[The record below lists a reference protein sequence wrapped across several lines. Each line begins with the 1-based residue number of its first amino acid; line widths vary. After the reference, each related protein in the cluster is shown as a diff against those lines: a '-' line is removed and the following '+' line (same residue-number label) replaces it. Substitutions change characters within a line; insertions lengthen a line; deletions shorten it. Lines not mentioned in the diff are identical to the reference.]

1 MAGWL
6 RPLHEVTVR
15 LAGLMVEQGTLRAQE
30 ILQRQQVANASQS
43 KSVSGVE
50 LDERIATSDLRAELA
65 RITADISR
73 HQLVHDTLVLY
84 VNTHVPYNSDIDPWL
99 SLTTSKR

>member
-6 RPLHEVTVR
+6 RPLAEVTDALGR
-15 LAGLMVEQGTLRAQE
+15 LLIEQGTLRAQE
-30 ILQRQQVANASQS
+30 ILQRQDVANASQS

-65 RITADISR
+65 RVSADVSR
-73 HQLVHDTLVLY
+73 HQLVHDTITLFI
-84 VNTHVPYNSDIDPWL
+84 TSHVPYNSEIDPWL

>member
-6 RPLHEVTVR
+6 RPIHDVTVALSR
-15 LAGLMVEQGTLRAQE
+15 LLVEQGNLRSQE
-30 ILQRQQVANASQS
+30 ILQRQSVANASQS
-43 KSVSGVE
+43 KSISGVE

-65 RITADISR
+65 RVNADVAR

-84 VNTHVPYNSDIDPWL
+84 ANLHAPYNSDIDPWL